1 MSIHGGWVAHALT
14 LFPQMFPGPLGF
26 GLSSTAL
33 NNGLW
38 TLKTVDIRAFASDKH
53 GSVDDS
59 PYGGGS
65 GMVLK
70 PDVVA
75 RALDSVPVGPAGDG
89 QPGYARLCLTPRG
102 LPVSQKDIKRFAA
115 GPGIVLLCGRFE
127 GIDQRVIEK
136 RGLEEISLGDI
147 VLSSGEP
154 AALALIDACVRLLPG
169 VMGNREGVVNE
180 SFEEGLLEHPQ
191 FTRPRIWE
199 GHEVPEV
206 LLSGN
211 HKSIESWRQH
221 EAEIVT
227 RERRPDMWQSFAS
240 MGLKKKVT
248 SN

>member
-1 MSIHGGWVAHALT
+1 M
-14 LFPQMFPGPLGF
+14 
-26 GLSSTAL
+26 
-33 NNGLW
+33 
-38 TLKTVDIRAFASDKH
+38 
-53 GSVDDS
+53 
-59 PYGGGS
+59 
-65 GMVLK
+65 
-70 PDVVA
+70 
-75 RALDSVPVGPAGDG
+75 
-89 QPGYARLCLTPRG
+89 
-102 LPVSQKDIKRFAA
+102 PVSQKDIKRFAA

-240 MGLKKKVT
+240 MGLKRKVT
-248 SN
+248 TN